1 MYPNEIFE
9 MFKLGK
15 KVSKRISSWDK
26 SGGNRDNVRIE
37 GNSSKVLADIEGPGI
52 IKHIYFTMILQNPL
66 DFRSSVI
73 KMYWDDEKNPSV
85 EVPFGDFFLIG
96 NCRVREIN
104 SLMVTVN
111 KGIGGSYGF
120 NTYFPMPF
128 TNNARI
134 EIENQSSSTIGGVFQ
149 SLWYHIDYE
158 IFNKQF
164 PEEIGYFHAYWNREK
179 LTKISDTITENDKNK
194 QIWTG
199 KNITGDNNYVILDT
213 EGDGKLVGLFL
224 CIDNIAGGWY
234 GEGDDMI
241 FIDDDKWPPSIHGTG
256 TEEIFGGG
264 ASPQIE
270 FCRPFSGF
278 HLIENE
284 DYSGNNAMYRWF
296 IHDSIRFNKNIKWTI
311 EHGHANNFEN
321 DYSSVA
327 YWYQKEPHKK
337 FIPLS
342 NVEHRIP
349 RFPQNFESMWGDVIK
364 IGQEL
369 ISNIAKLNDKQRN
382 ILLNPAND
390 AIYLFMEGKYIS
402 GLEKLKKVNEVIKQN
417 ISNL

>member
-26 SGGNRDNVRIE
+26 SGGNRDNIRIE
-37 GNSSKVLADIEGPGI
+37 ANSTKVLADIEGPGI

-66 DFRSSVI
+66 DFRRSVI
-73 KMYWDDEKNPSV
+73 KMYWDDETNPSV

-104 SLMVTVN
+104 SLMITVN
-111 KGIGGSYGF
+111 KGIAGSYGF

-128 TNNARI
+128 SNNARI
-134 EIENQSSSTIGGVFQ
+134 EIENQSSSAFGGLFE

-158 IFNKQF
+158 ILNKQF
-164 PEEIGYFHAYWNREK
+164 PEEIGYFHAHWNREK
-179 LTKISDTITENDKNK
+179 LTKISSTITEKDKNK
-194 QIWTG
+194 QLWSG
-199 KNITGDNNYVILDT
+199 KNITGDNNYIILDT

-264 ASPQIE
+264 ASPQIG

-296 IHDSIRFNKNIKWTI
+296 IHDSIRFNKKIKWTI

-337 FIPLS
+337 FSSLS
-342 NVEHRIP
+342 SVENRIP
-349 RFPQNFESMWGDVIK
+349 RFPKNFDSIWGETIK

-369 ISNIAKLNDKQRN
+369 ISNVSKLNDEQRN
-382 ILLNPAND
+382 ELLRPAND
-390 AIYLFMEGKYIS
+390 AIYLFMEGKYLIA
-402 GLEKLKKVNEVIKQN
+402 LENLKRVNEIIKQK
-417 ISNL
+417 IS

>member
-1 MYPNEIFE
+1 MYSNGFDL
-9 MFKLGK
+9 FKLRK
-15 KVSKRISSWDK
+15 KASKRISSWDK
-26 SGGNRDNVRIE
+26 SGGNQDYLRIK
-37 GNSSKVLADIEGPGI
+37 GNSTKTLAEIEGPGI

-66 DFRSSVI
+66 DFRRAII
-73 KMYWDDEKNPSV
+73 KMFWDNEKNPSV

-104 SLMVTVN
+104 SLMMTLN
-111 KGIGGSYGF
+111 KGVGGSYGF

-128 TNNARI
+128 SNYARI
-134 EIENQSSSTIGGVFQ
+134 EIENQSSSTFGGLFG

-158 IFNKQF
+158 ILNEQF

-179 LTKISDTITENDKNK
+179 LTKISNAIHENDKNK

-199 KNITGDNNYVILDT
+199 KNITGDDNYVILDT
-213 EGDGKLVGLFL
+213 EGVGKLVGLFL

-241 FIDDDKWPPSIHGTG
+241 FIDDEIWPPSMHGTG

-278 HLIENE
+278 HLIENNN
-284 DYSGNNAMYRWF
+284 YSGNNAMYRWF
-296 IHDSIRFNKNIKWTI
+296 IQDSIRFNKKIKWTI

-337 FIPLS
+337 FRTLPTLE
-342 NVEHRIP
+342 NRIP
-349 RFPQNFESMWGDVIK
+349 RLPENFESMWIEVIT
-364 IGQEL
+364 IGQEF
-369 ISNIAKLNDKQRN
+369 ISNVSKLNDEQR
-382 ILLNPAND
+382 IELVKPAND
-390 AIYLFMEGKYIS
+390 AIYLFMEGNYINA
-402 GLEKLKKVNEVIKQN
+402 LEKLKNINEVIKQK
-417 ISNL
+417 IS

>member
-1 MYPNEIFE
+1 MYFNDIFDI
-9 MFKLGK
+9 FKLRK
-15 KVSKRISSWDK
+15 KASKRISSWDK
-26 SGGNRDNVRIE
+26 SGGNRDNVRIR
-37 GNSSKVLADIEGPGI
+37 GNSTKVLAEIEGPGI
-52 IKHIYFTMILQNPL
+52 INHIYFTMIFQNPL
-66 DFRSSVI
+66 DFRRTII
-73 KMYWDDEKNPSV
+73 KMYWDNEKNPSV

-96 NCRVREIN
+96 NCRIREIN

-111 KGIGGSYGF
+111 KGVGGSYGF
-120 NTYFPMPF
+120 NIYFPMPF
-128 TNNARI
+128 SNHARI
-134 EIENQSSSTIGGVFQ
+134 EVENQFSSSFGGLFE

-158 IFNKQF
+158 ILKEQL
-164 PEEIGYFHAYWNREK
+164 PDEIGYFHAYWNREK
-179 LTKISDTITENDKNK
+179 LTKVSNGIREDDKNK
-194 QIWTG
+194 QLWTG
-199 KNITGDNNYVILDT
+199 INKSGDDNYVILNT
-213 EGDGKLVGLFL
+213 EGDGNIVGLFL

-241 FIDDDKWPPSIHGTG
+241 FIDDEIWPPSIHGTG

-296 IHDSIRFNKNIKWTI
+296 IPDSIRFNKKVKWSI

-327 YWYQKEPHKK
+327 YWYQKEPHIK
-337 FIPLS
+337 FRSLPTLE
-342 NVEHRIP
+342 NRIP
-349 RFPQNFESMWGDVIK
+349 RLPKNFDLLWTEVIN

-369 ISNIAKLNDKQRN
+369 VSNIANLNKAQRKE
-382 ILLNPAND
+382 LLRPAND
-390 AIYLFMEGKYIS
+390 AIYQFMEGKYS
-402 GLEKLKKVNEVIKQN
+402 NALEKLKNVNMVIKRK
-417 ISNL
+417 IS